1 MIVGASVGAACADS
15 VDPGAATTGVLSGSS
30 TPVGIEAMVPGS
42 GVAVMIRTTGVVF
55 GSGEAV
61 MISSTVANPAG
72 DLLVSAGADPSMLTT
87 TNATPAVIRT
97 FSTTKMK
104 KPRARMGYPP
114 VL

>member
-1 MIVGASVGAACADS
+1 
-15 VDPGAATTGVLSGSS
+15 
-30 TPVGIEAMVPGS
+30 
-42 GVAVMIRTTGVVF
+42 
-55 GSGEAV
+55 

-72 DLLVSAGADPSMLTT
+72 DSLVSAGADPSMLTT